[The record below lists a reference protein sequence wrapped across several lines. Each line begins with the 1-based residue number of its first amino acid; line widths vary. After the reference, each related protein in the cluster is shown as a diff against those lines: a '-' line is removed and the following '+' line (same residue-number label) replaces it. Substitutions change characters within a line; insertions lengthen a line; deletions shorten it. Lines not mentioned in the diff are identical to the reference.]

1 MKDNT
6 KKTYSLMAS
15 CAAGLEEL
23 ISREA
28 KDLGGSEVDHVRGL
42 VTWKG
47 DIEAAYRTCL
57 WSRYASRVFLTLAEF
72 PAPDEDALYEGAL
85 KVDWSQHMNIDTTFA
100 VDCSLNQSAIQHS
113 GFAALR
119 VKDAVV
125 DQFRNSCNERPS
137 VSVVRPGI
145 RIRTSVYKDQATISL
160 DLSGESLHRRG
171 YRKEGGSLAP
181 LKESLAAGI
190 VALAGWTA
198 ETSKDT
204 MFLDPMCGSGTLL
217 IEAAL
222 IFGDAAPG
230 LSRSYFG
237 FSGWKGHDKILWDSL
252 VDEAIEREEA
262 GLLREWPPMLGYDA
276 DPRAVAV
283 ARSNIE
289 NACYEDKIIIKQGQL
304 ANLRRPAAKGLMV
317 VNPPYGERLSEHDQ
331 AEQLHRALG
340 RISKQELD
348 GWQLGVFTSNPDFGD
363 RMGIKW
369 DRTHRMYNGS
379 INCRL
384 FCGTVHSEE
393 TQDFQWQLTSEK
405 GPDEGIEFGNR
416 LRKNSKKILK
426 WAGREGVRCFR
437 VYDKD
442 LPEYNVSVDLYEKWI
457 QVQEHKAPDTVDEKA
472 AQRRFQQCLHQVRHL
487 FGVRRD
493 RVFLKTRRKQK
504 GKAQYQKQATHKKMH
519 TVQEGNC
526 LLLVNFTDYL
536 DTGIFLDHRN
546 IRLKIAKEAKGKRF
560 LNLFAYTGTATV
572 HAAVGGA
579 ESTTTVDLSA
589 NYLNWARMNL
599 ALNGFGGLAHE
610 TVQADCMKWL
620 EEDRSE
626 YDLIFVDPPTFSN
639 TKKERRVF
647 DVQRDHRLLI
657 EKAVAR
663 LAAGGL
669 LIFSTNFRRFQMDE
683 SIEKYYAIRN
693 VSRSSIPV
701 DFARNSRIHHCW
713 EIRRR

>member
-1 MKDNT
+1 
-6 KKTYSLMAS
+6 MAS

-23 ISREA
+23 IALEA
-28 KDLGGSEVDHVRGL
+28 KGFGGSEMKHARGL
-42 VTWKG
+42 VSWKG
-47 DIEAAYRTCL
+47 DIETAYRICL
-57 WSRYASRVFLTLAEF
+57 WSRYASRVFLVLAKF
-72 PAPDEDALYEGAL
+72 PAHDEDALYAGAL
-85 KVDWSQHMNIDTTFA
+85 QVDWSRHMNIDTTFA
-100 VDCSLNQSAIQHS
+100 VDCSLHQSAIHHS

-119 VKDAVV
+119 VKDAMV
-125 DQFRNSCNERPS
+125 DQFRQKYGERPG

-145 RIRTSVYKDQATISL
+145 RIRAFVYKDQATISL

-190 VALAGWTA
+190 VALAGWTPEISA
-198 ETSKDT
+198 DT
-204 MFLDPMCGSGTLL
+204 VLLDPMCGSGTIL
-217 IEAAL
+217 IEAAS

-237 FSGWKGHDKILWDSL
+237 FNGWKGHDKVLWNKL
-252 VDEAIEREEA
+252 VKEAMEREEA
-262 GLLREWPPMLGYDA
+262 GLEREWPLLLGYDA

-289 NACYEDKIIIKQGQL
+289 NACYEDKIVVKQGQL

-317 VNPPYGERLSEHDQ
+317 VNPPYGERLLEHDQ
-331 AEQLHRALG
+331 VEQLHRALG
-340 RISKQELD
+340 RICRQELES
-348 GWQLGVFTSNPDFGD
+348 WQVGVFTSNPNFGD

-369 DRTHRMYNGS
+369 DKTHRMYNGA

-384 FCGTVHSEE
+384 FCGTIHSEE
-393 TQDFQWQLTSEK
+393 KQGFQWQLATEK
-405 GPDEGIEFGNR
+405 RPDEGIDFGNR
-416 LRKNSKKILK
+416 LWKNAKKILK
-426 WAGREGVRCFR
+426 WARREGVHCFR

-457 QVQEHKAPDTVDEKA
+457 MVQEYAAPDTVDEKA
-472 AQRRFQQCLHQVRHL
+472 AKRRFQQTLHQVRHL

-493 RVFLKTRRKQK
+493 RVFLKTRRKQR
-504 GKAQYQKQATHKKMH
+504 GKAQYQKQGSRKKML
-519 TVQEGNC
+519 TVREGNC

-536 DTGIFLDHRN
+536 DTGLFLDHRN
-546 IRLKIAKEAKGKRF
+546 IRLKIGREAKGKRF
-560 LNLFAYTGTATV
+560 LNLFAYTGTATI

-599 ALNGFGGLAHE
+599 ALNGFGGLVHK
-610 TVQADCMKWL
+610 TIQADCLTWL
-620 EEDRSE
+620 AEDRGE

-657 EKAVAR
+657 EKAVDR
-663 LAAGGL
+663 LAEGGL
-669 LIFSTNFRRFQMDE
+669 LIFSSNFSRFQMEE
-683 SIEKYYAIRN
+683 SIGKYYSICN
-693 VSRSSIPV
+693 ISKSSIPH
-701 DFARNSRIHHCW
+701 DFSRTSKIHHCW
-713 EIRRR
+713 EICRK

>member
-1 MKDNT
+1 MMKN
-6 KKTYSLMAS
+6 KTIYSLAAS

-23 ISREA
+23 VCQEA
-28 KDLGGSEVDHVRGL
+28 KDLGGKEVDHVRGL

-57 WSRYASRVFLTLAEF
+57 WSRYASRVFLTLAEY

-100 VDCSLNQSAIQHS
+100 VDCTLNQSAIQHN

-125 DQFRNSCNERPS
+125 DQFRKTCNERPN

-145 RIRTSVYKDQATISL
+145 RIRASVYKDNATLSL

-190 VALAGWTA
+190 VALAGWKA
-198 ETSKDT
+198 DAPKDT
-204 MFLDPMCGSGTLL
+204 MFLDPMCGSGTIL

-237 FSGWKGHDKILWDSL
+237 FSGWKGHDKVLWNSL

-262 GLLREWPPMLGYDA
+262 GLEREWPVMIGYDA

-289 NACYEDKIIIKQGQL
+289 NACYEDKIVIKQGQL
-304 ANLRRPAAKGLMV
+304 ANLRRPSAKGLMV

-340 RISKQELD
+340 RISKQELH
-348 GWQLGVFTSNPDFGD
+348 GWQIGVFTSNPDFGD

-384 FCGTVHSEE
+384 FCGTVPAEE
-393 TQDFQWQLTSEK
+393 KQAFQWQMVEEK

-416 LRKNSKKILK
+416 LRKNAKKFLK
-426 WAGREGVRCFR
+426 WARREGVHCFR

-457 QVQEHKAPDTVDEKA
+457 QVQEYAAPNTVDEKA
-472 AQRRFQQCLHQVRHL
+472 AQRRFQQTLHQVRHL

-493 RVFLKTRRKQK
+493 RVFLKIRRKQK
-504 GKAQYQKQATHKKMH
+504 GKAQYQKQNSRKKMH
-519 TVQEGNC
+519 TVREGDC

-546 IRLKIAKEAKGKRF
+546 IRLKIAQEAKGKRF

-610 TVQADCMKWL
+610 TVQADCLKWL
-620 EEDRSE
+620 EEDRRE

-657 EKAVAR
+657 EKSVAR
-663 LAAGGL
+663 LAEGGL

-683 SIEKYYAIRN
+683 SIDKYYAIRN
-693 VSRSSIPV
+693 ISKSSIPL